1 MLNKNAGKVYEGTL
15 DAKGLK
21 FGIVCGRF
29 NDFFV
34 SRLLSGAIDAIVRHG
49 GDAEDVSVAYVPGSY
64 EIPFAVKQMV
74 QKGEFNAV
82 MALGVVIQGATPH
95 ASYINS
101 EVAKGLAQIGLES
114 GVPVTYGMITADNLE
129 QAIERSGTKAGNKGV
144 DAALAAIE
152 MANLTRVMK
161 K

>member
-74 QKGEFNAV
+74 QKGEFDAV

-152 MANLTRVMK
+152 MANLTRVLK